1 MIKLITREECSY
13 CDQAKTLLKQ
23 HNLEYSELQIGK
35 DIEREMVL
43 EQYPGYKVL
52 QIVVVDNKPIGGYNE
67 LLDYIFPPLKLE
79 NS

>member
-43 EQYPGYKVL
+43 ERYPGYKVL
-52 QIVVVDNKPIGGYNE
+52 PIVVVDNKPIGGYNE
-67 LLDYIFPPLKLE
+67 LLDHIFPPLKLE
-79 NS
+79 NP

>member
-35 DIEREMVL
+35 DIEREMVRRL
-43 EQYPGYKVL
+43 FQSSKVRDWK
-52 QIVVVDNKPIGGYNE
+52 IYCRKSWDKTVGV
-67 LLDYIFPPLKLE
+67 
-79 NS
+79 

>member
-43 EQYPGYKVL
+43 ER
-52 QIVVVDNKPIGGYNE
+52 
-67 LLDYIFPPLKLE
+67 
-79 NS
+79 